1 VLWIE
6 VEGGLVQA
14 VYGQAHLE
22 VRLIDHDNAEV
33 DEVAEEENKAEEALL
48 EKAKAAGQVTEIF

>member
-1 VLWIE
+1 VVWID

-14 VYGQAHLE
+14 VYGPSHLE
-22 VRLIDHDNAEV
+22 VRLIDHDNEEM
-33 DEVAEEENKAEEALL
+33 DEVSEEENKAEEALL